1 MAATIRLITYNGQT
15 VVPRTDGIIQ
25 DASIGQNG
33 IFYGC
38 EVTSSGNIINIS
50 GGYGIIKGRY
60 FEIDAST
67 VPITLATTDTLLGRL
82 YIRLDLSNTES
93 PIQILTETD
102 SSLSPLEQ
110 NDDANYVNGVWEM
123 EMATFTVTTTEVI
136 GLTETY
142 ESITDNGTLINAL
155 QGAVDTLNSKIGSI
169 SITGPF
175 SVSQDEGIDF
185 SLPNNY
191 RGVVTIHDSN
201 AGKNG
206 IYMVYANVA
215 GAVGTKTI
223 SAAND
228 VTLVTSY
235 TNRFHINPTSGT
247 RAVMMINVSGTAIK
261 S

>member
-110 NDDANYVNGVWEM
+110 NDDVNYVNGVWEM
-123 EMATFTVTTTEVI
+123 EMATFTVTTTEV
-136 GLTETY
+136 TDVVETY
-142 ESITDNGTLINAL
+142 ETITDNGTLIN
-155 QGAVDTLNSKIGSI
+155 TLNSNILDMFRIQTYSK
-169 SITGPF
+169 
-175 SVSQDEGIDF
+175 
-185 SLPNNY
+185 
-191 RGVVTIHDSN
+191 
-201 AGKNG
+201 
-206 IYMVYANVA
+206 ANVS
-215 GAVGTKTI
+215 I
-223 SAAND
+223 PAND
-228 VTLVTSY
+228 RVTASIAFSYPSGFTKLTILGVRIDSTNTSSSTNANYCFSSNYYPSGNELNANVRNTASSPAKVTV
-235 TNRFHINPTSGT
+235 NIVVMFIRTSLT
-247 RAVMMINVSGTAIK
+247 
-261 S
+261 

>member
-110 NDDANYVNGVWEM
+110 NDDVNYVNGVWEM
-123 EMATFTVTTTEVI
+123 EMATFTVTTTEVADVV
-136 GLTETY
+136 ETY
-142 ESITDNGTLINAL
+142 ETITDNGTLINAL
-155 QGAVDTLNSKIGSI
+155 QAKTTAALKIVNYSANYTVNGNQGKNLTANDFGMSTPSGYRPVAITRFSSGNANVYVRGVTITATGTDGALYMNNTTSS
-169 SITGPF
+169 
-175 SVSQDEGIDF
+175 SVSATAYIQI
-185 SLPNNY
+185 L
-191 RGVVTIHDSN
+191 
-201 AGKNG
+201 
-206 IYMVYANVA
+206 YAQT
-215 GAVGTKTI
+215 G
-223 SAAND
+223 
-228 VTLVTSY
+228 L
-235 TNRFHINPTSGT
+235 
-247 RAVMMINVSGTAIK
+247 M
-261 S
+261 